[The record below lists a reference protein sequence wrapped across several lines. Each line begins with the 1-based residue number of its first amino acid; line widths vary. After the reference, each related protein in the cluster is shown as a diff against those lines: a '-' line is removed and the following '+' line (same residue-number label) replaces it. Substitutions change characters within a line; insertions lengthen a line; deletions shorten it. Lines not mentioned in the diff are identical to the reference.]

1 MNATT
6 TAQKTNPRQHH
17 IRTISRVLKI
27 LIPLYFI
34 CGGLRLISPLVRK
47 VPPDGYYWVVCGT
60 YATISQAPFLAI
72 LLVAASVGLLL
83 FAVFTCYQLL
93 TLYEKGVVFSARNVQ
108 LLGRSGYLALG
119 YGFLTV
125 WGPPLLIHWQ
135 ARLHGWPTYSLNALL
150 DALSSILSSP
160 WILGGL
166 FVAVV
171 AHIMDQGRQIQE
183 EQELTV

>member
-1 MNATT
+1 MNTNT
-6 TAQKTNPRQHH
+6 TAQDTNPRQRH
-17 IRTISRVLKI
+17 IRTISRILKI

-34 CGGLRLISPLVRK
+34 FGGLRFISPLVHK
-47 VPPDGYYWVVCGT
+47 MPDGYWVVCGT
-60 YATISQAPFLAI
+60 YATILQAPLLAL
-72 LLVAASVGLLL
+72 LLVVASVGLLL
-83 FAVFTCYQLL
+83 FAVITCYQLL